1 MVGKSRSGAMKQND
15 IKMKPIKMFLVLVL
29 VFSFFINPAEAQQ
42 KMHTPQTLDSKQ
54 QSIVVISAFT
64 AKGDLIQLEK
74 ALIDGLNAGLTI
86 NEIKEM
92 LVQLYAYAGFPRS
105 LNAITTLQTVVDGR
119 RQKGT
124 NDVIGKE
131 PAEVATT
138 KSKFELGKDVQTK
151 LTGSTA
157 IGAPQKFVPIIDTF
171 LKEHLFADIFSR
183 DVLDWKTRE
192 IATISALASL
202 GGTENQLRSHLNV
215 GLNTGL
221 TEEQLKSLVL
231 VLQTKVG
238 KKEGNTAYEVLQTV
252 LNKTEKN
259 NQTKESADNISEDV
273 ISKTSADTIFPRGT
287 KITNGNFTG
296 TAWLQMLANND
307 TTFNTSIGNVTFEP
321 GARTKWHY
329 HPGGQILIIISGKG
343 LYQEKGKPVRMVSK
357 GDIIKCEPNTIHW
370 HGAAPDSEMSHLA
383 IGTNPEKGVVVW
395 LQPVSDEEYNNL

>member
-1 MVGKSRSGAMKQND
+1 
-15 IKMKPIKMFLVLVL
+15 MKPIKMFLVLVFG
-29 VFSFFINPAEAQQ
+29 FSFFINPAAAQQ
-42 KMHTPQTLDSKQ
+42 KINTAQTLDSKQ

-64 AKGDLIQLEK
+64 AKGDLVPLRM
-74 ALIDGLNAGLTI
+74 ALNDGLDSGLTI
-86 NEIKEM
+86 NEIKEV

-105 LNAITTLQTVVDGR
+105 LNAITTLQTVVDDR
-119 RQKGT
+119 KQKGI
-124 NDVIGKE
+124 NDEIGKE
-131 PAEVATT
+131 SSAVIST
-138 KSKFELGKDVQTK
+138 KNKFKFGKDVQTK

-157 IGAPQKFVPIIDTF
+157 TGAPQRFVPVIDTF
-171 LKEHLFADIFSR
+171 LKEHLFADIFRR

-202 GGTENQLRSHLNV
+202 GGTESQLKSHLNV

-221 TEEQLKSLVL
+221 TEGQLKSLVL

-238 KKEGNTAYEVLQTV
+238 SKEGNIASEVLQMV

-259 NQTKESADNISEDV
+259 KQTKRSYDSSADDGN
-273 ISKTSADTIFPRGT
+273 SKTGVNSIFPRGT
-287 KITNGNFTG
+287 KIANDNFTG
-296 TAWLQMLANND
+296 TAWLQMLSNND

-321 GARTKWHY
+321 GARTNWHY

-343 LYQEKGKPVRMVSK
+343 LYQEKGKPVRILSK

-370 HGAAPDSEMSHLA
+370 HGAASDSEMSHLA

-395 LQPVSDEEYNNL
+395 LQPVSDEEYNDRIK